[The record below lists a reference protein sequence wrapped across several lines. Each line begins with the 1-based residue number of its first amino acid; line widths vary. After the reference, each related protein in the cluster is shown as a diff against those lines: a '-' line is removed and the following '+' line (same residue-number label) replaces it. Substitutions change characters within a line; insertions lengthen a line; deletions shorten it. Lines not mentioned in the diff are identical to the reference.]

1 MNRSQEGKDQGGRES
16 WTPAGASL
24 EINYKNSKK
33 KKKAR
38 EKERERSLA
47 FLQNVKIHVLI
58 FLGV

>member
-16 WTPAGASL
+16 WTLAGASL
-24 EINYKNSKK
+24 EINYKNSEKK
-33 KKKAR
+33 KKKER
-38 EKERERSLA
+38 ERERSLA

>member
-16 WTPAGASL
+16 WTLAGASL

-33 KKKAR
+33 KKKER
-38 EKERERSLA
+38 ERERSLA